1 MLYKKN
7 RKINLMKTEVIF
19 ILILTFINLSFC
31 EEEGCSKEGVS
42 KKSDCTSRSL
52 ITKEKSNGE
61 DSCCLVTYKD
71 SSNTEHKNCFAFLK
85 KNVTKDY
92 IKYLEDS
99 NKIKDL
105 SIKCNSKW
113 LNFSMLFIGLFA
125 LLF

>member
-1 MLYKKN
+1 
-7 RKINLMKTEVIF
+7 MKTEVIL

-31 EEEGCSKEGVS
+31 EEEGCYKEGVS

-61 DSCCLVTYKD
+61 DSCCFQTYKD
-71 SSNTEHKNCFAFLK
+71 ENNKEYKGCQAYIK
-85 KNVTKDY
+85 KTVTKDAV
-92 IKYLEDS
+92 KAWETAS
-99 NKIKDL
+99 QFKDL

>member
-1 MLYKKN
+1 
-7 RKINLMKTEVIF
+7 MKTEVIL

-31 EEEGCSKEGVS
+31 EEEGCYKEGVS

-61 DSCCLVTYKD
+61 DSCCLATYKD
-71 SSNTEHKNCFAFLK
+71 SSNTESKDCIPCLK

-92 IKYLEDS
+92 IKYIEDS
-99 NKIKDL
+99 NNNIKDL
-105 SIKCNSKW
+105 SINCNSKW

>member
-7 RKINLMKTEVIF
+7 RKINLMKTEVIL

-31 EEEGCSKEGVS
+31 EEEGCYKEGVS

-61 DSCCLVTYKD
+61 DSCCLATYKD
-71 SSNTEHKNCFAFLK
+71 SSNTEHKDCIAFLK

-92 IKYLEDS
+92 IKQTEDLT
-99 NKIKDL
+99 NFTDL